1 MSDVVEKQI
10 KDMLTRYRAEIRKAS
25 EEAGKSAQNMAGSIR
40 EAESQINSLLTTT
53 QKLNKDGSITETR
66 KGYDELGR
74 SITEVYKAGKLL
86 NRRVAAESTLAGDI
100 RRANELY
107 QQQISSLKKIYDLK
121 TKRLTVED
129 GSAVAAEMDHQIA
142 DAQRL
147 VDANRQMISQLDQQ
161 AVSRSRLVN
170 LAQEEAAAAQ
180 KYVKA
185 LAVQQDNAHAVQN
198 AERLTASQPTHGW
211 PGQTGSA
218 CPSSIS
224 SYAPMRRT
232 MPIW

>member
-86 NRRVAAESTLAGDI
+86 NRSVAAESTLAGDI

-107 QQQISSLKKIYDLK
+107 QQQIASLEKIYDLK

-185 LAVQQDNAHAVQN
+185 LAVQQDKANAKALESRSGTQ
-198 AERLTASQPTHGW
+198 ELRQLQ
-211 PGQTGSA
+211 
-218 CPSSIS
+218 
-224 SYAPMRRT
+224 
-232 MPIW
+232 